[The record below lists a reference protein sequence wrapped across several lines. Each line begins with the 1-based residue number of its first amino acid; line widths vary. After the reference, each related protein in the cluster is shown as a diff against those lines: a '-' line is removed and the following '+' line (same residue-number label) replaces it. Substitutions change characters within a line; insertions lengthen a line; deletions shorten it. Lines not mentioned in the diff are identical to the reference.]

1 MAVRG
6 QVKTENICTHAHVG
20 VHAHSQQCRC
30 EKSGDVAILWP
41 LNVKASQ
48 IRLSTITPQE
58 HIINTLRCEE
68 A

>member
-6 QVKTENICTHAHVG
+6 QVETENTRTRAHVG
-20 VHAHSQQCRC
+20 VHAHSQQCRS
-30 EKSGDVAILWP
+30 EESGDVAILWP

-48 IRLSTITPQE
+48 IRLVTITPHE
-58 HIINTLRCEE
+58 HIIHTLRCKE